1 MQRSFMKNV
10 KEHKEC
16 NILFIKNAKERKNA
30 RSFEKNSKQLIYILV
45 LYTIRNS
52 YNVQCK
58 VDNHGWQY
66 NWCDC
71 FEAVTTRRAETRGL
85 ELKSLE

>member
-1 MQRSFMKNV
+1 MQ
-10 KEHKEC
+10 EC
-16 NILFIKNAKERKNA
+16 A
-30 RSFEKNSKQLIYILV
+30 SFEKNGCPTLLNSKQLIYILV